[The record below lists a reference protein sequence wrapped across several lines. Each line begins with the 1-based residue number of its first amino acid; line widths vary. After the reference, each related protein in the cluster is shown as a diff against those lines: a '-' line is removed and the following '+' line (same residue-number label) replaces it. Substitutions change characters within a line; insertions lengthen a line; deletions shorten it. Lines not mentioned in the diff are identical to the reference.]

1 VVTGNNDGKIIE
13 DKRAGH
19 VIYSDRLWERPRDTR
34 EPSEDRAAS
43 AELGVTSSFELFAGL
58 LAMVLVVV
66 GLIGV
71 APVHMAA
78 FGTIAVGF
86 ALLVQG
92 GTLAD
97 RWKVAIHI
105 PERERTERV
114 GIGTEV
120 IGGFV
125 GIVLGLL
132 AVVGVSPMVLLPSG
146 ALVLGAALLLG
157 GPAQPALAER
167 LPSESP
173 PKWYVTRD
181 AVRASGGVMV
191 MAGVAALVL
200 AILALV
206 GGPIVTLTLVA
217 ILCVAAALVVAG
229 GALSARLARRFA

>member
-1 VVTGNNDGKIIE
+1 VVAGNNNDKIE
-13 DKRAGH
+13 DKRPGH

-34 EPSEDRAAS
+34 EPIEDRAIAS
-43 AELGVTSSFELFAGL
+43 EIGVTSSFELFAGL
-58 LAMVLVVV
+58 FAMVLVVL
-66 GLIGV
+66 GLIGL
-71 APVHMAA
+71 APVYMAA

-92 GTLAD
+92 GTMAD
-97 RWKVAIHI
+97 RWRIAVHI

-125 GIVLGLL
+125 GIILGLL
-132 AVVGVSPMVLLPSG
+132 AIVGVNALVLLPSG

-200 AILALV
+200 AILALI